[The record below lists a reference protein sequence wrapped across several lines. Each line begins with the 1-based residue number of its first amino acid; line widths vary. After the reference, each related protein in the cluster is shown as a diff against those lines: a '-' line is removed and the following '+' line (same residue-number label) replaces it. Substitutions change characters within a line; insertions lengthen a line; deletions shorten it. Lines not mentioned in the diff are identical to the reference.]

1 MPEGLELDGR
11 HRATVEK
18 IFNHPI
24 GHNVQWHDV
33 LSLLQSVAAVT
44 EGRDGRYT
52 VTLGAET
59 ETFDA
64 PRHHDID
71 QQQVVNLL
79 RMLRGA
85 GITPES
91 IQPAG

>member
-1 MPEGLELDGR
+1 MAEGSGLDGH

-18 IFNHPI
+18 IYNHPVS
-24 GHNVQWHDV
+24 HNIQWHDV
-33 LSLLQSVAAVT
+33 LSLLESVASVT
-44 EGRDGRYT
+44 KGPDGRYT
-52 VTLGAET
+52 VTLGPET
-59 ETFDA
+59 ETFDP

-71 QQQVVNLL
+71 EQQVVDLR

-91 IQPAG
+91 S